1 VLGSEPARAAMVG
14 DRYGRDVVGAR
25 EAGLFT
31 VLLDVHAIPI
41 PEGAPQPDAI
51 VTSIAEVL
59 DVLPLASA
67 ARR

>member
-1 VLGSEPARAAMVG
+1 
-14 DRYGRDVVGAR
+14 
-25 EAGLFT
+25 
-31 VLLDVHAIPI
+31 VHVIPI